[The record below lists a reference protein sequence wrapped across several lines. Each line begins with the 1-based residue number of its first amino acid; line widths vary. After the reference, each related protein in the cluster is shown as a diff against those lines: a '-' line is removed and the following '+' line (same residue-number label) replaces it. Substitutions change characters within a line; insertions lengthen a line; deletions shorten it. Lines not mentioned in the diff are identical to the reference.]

1 MKKWFR
7 RIIIYNN
14 IKISMFIFIYEVLK
28 WFVVSVCN
36 GINLINK
43 LTNHTNKENMIHHKC
58 PFFTSLFIAHIL
70 FQYLFF
76 PINKLTIEN
85 NWVIDN
91 CF

>member
-1 MKKWFR
+1 
-7 RIIIYNN
+7 
-14 IKISMFIFIYEVLK
+14 MFIFIYEVLK

-36 GINLINK
+36 GINLIDK
-43 LTNHTNKENMIHHKC
+43 LTNKENMIHHKC
-58 PFFTSLFIAHIL
+58 PFFTSLFITNIL

-85 NWVIDN
+85 NK